1 MSPTMLVFVNRL
13 GFAVPPRGEIPE
25 VMVYAPPFVVAD
37 QRRFSDE
44 SMLNEKDML
53 FTPSRPWQLCVC
65 GLSENKWREEDGFS
79 DYGLDA
85 NLPIV
90 GEGCR

>member
-25 VMVYAPPFVVAD
+25 VIVYDAVPFVVAD

-44 SMLNEKDML
+44 SMLNEKDIL
-53 FTPSRPWQLCVC
+53 FTPSMPWQLCV
-65 GLSENKWREEDGFS
+65 GFS
-79 DYGLDA
+79 KI
-85 NLPIV
+85 N
-90 GEGCR
+90 GERKMGSVTMVWTLIFH